1 MASPRWLGTAQKTTD
16 VQSVQITAYHA
27 LTTYKLT
34 VNEKDI
40 TAIGSGSA
48 NAIAAALVAAWNA
61 STEPEFE
68 EITASQL
75 TDTVILTCDTPGVP
89 FVVSRSVSGGTGTM
103 GSITTVTACTGP
115 NFWDNAENW
124 AGNVPTSADTPVID
138 GGASILYNIDPSIDL
153 AGLTIGP
160 NFPETSEIGLPDL
173 NPAGYAEYRTTRLQ
187 LDGATNT
194 TIQSRSRRIR
204 LDFGGTASTI
214 NVFST
219 GTAQNDGEAPLDIIA
234 GHASTVIR
242 VNEGTVWVA
251 GTVGDT
257 ATVGEIEVAGGTVRI
272 GSGTTL
278 TTLKQSG
285 GTVDLQCAV
294 TTVTKTD
301 GELVRRGAGA
311 ITTLRNRGGTVQ
323 DYGTGTI
330 TTLHQGGEYD
340 RAGLASLTI
349 TTGYLYVGSR
359 TRDPSGTITWTN
371 PVQLYET
378 KLSGDPG
385 GGDRVAY
392 VDFGWHRKLTVA
404 DI

>member
-1 MASPRWLGTAQKTTD
+1 MASPRWLGTAQKTVD

-34 VNEKDI
+34 VNEKDVSV
-40 TAIGSGSA
+40 IGQGSV
-48 NAIAAALVAAWNA
+48 NATAAALVAAWNA

-68 EITASQL
+68 EVTATQL
-75 TDTVILTCDTPGVP
+75 TDTVILTCDTAGVP
-89 FVVSRSVSGGTGTM
+89 FYVSRSVSGGTGTM
-103 GSITTVTACTGP
+103 GSITAVTVVTGP
-115 NFWDNAENW
+115 NFWSNAENW
-124 AGNVPTSADTPVID
+124 EGNVPTTGDTPVID
-138 GGASILYNIDPSIDL
+138 GGASILYDLDPTIDL
-153 AGLTIGP
+153 AGMTIGP
-160 NFPETSEIGLPDL
+160 NFPASSEIGLPDL
-173 NPAGYAEYRTTRLQ
+173 NPAGYAEYRQRRLL

-194 TIQSRSRRIR
+194 TIQSVSRRIR
-204 LDFGGTASTI
+204 IDFGGTASTV

-219 GTAQNDGEAPLDIIA
+219 GTAQGDGEAPLDIIA
-234 GHASTVIR
+234 GHSSTVIR
-242 VNEGTVWVA
+242 VNAGTVWVA
-251 GTVGDT
+251 GTVGDA
-257 ATVGEIEVAGGTVRI
+257 ATVGEVEVAGGSVRI

-278 TTLKQSG
+278 TTLNQSG
-285 GTVDLQCAV
+285 GAVELNCAV
-294 TTVTKTD
+294 TAVTKTGGD
-301 GELVRRGAGA
+301 LVRRGTGA

-378 KLSGDPG
+378 KLSGEPG
-385 GGDRVAY
+385 GGDRVAF